1 MSTVGMHAPFTHYS
15 GTIGKLVY
23 RKYRGR
29 TIVSVKP
36 DADRPLSQAE
46 VAHRQDFAQAA
57 AWAKAA
63 LQDDELRPFYE
74 ALGKQ
79 RDIPAPRPARRS
91 RGGRAAAV
99 SDFLKRPTLEALDLA
114 EYTGQAGDPI
124 YFMASDNAGLVDTM
138 VEIGDGNGTVFE
150 SGAAV
155 EVDEGTCYWMY
166 TAQSALPAGTPI
178 AVNVKVVDRPG
189 NIVEVSEEKAL

>member
-1 MSTVGMHAPFTHYS
+1 MSTVQMHAPFTHYS

-29 TIVSVKP
+29 TVVALKP

-57 AWAKAA
+57 AWAKTA
-63 LQDDELRPFYE
+63 LQDEELRPFYE

-79 RDIPAPRPARRS
+79 RDIPA
-91 RGGRAAAV
+91 RAAAM
-99 SDFLKRPTLEALDLA
+99 SDYLKRPTLEALDLA
-114 EYTGQAGDPI
+114 EYTGQVGDPV
-124 YFMASDNAGLVDTM
+124 YFVASDNGGLVEAT
-138 VEIGDGNGTVFE
+138 VVIGDGNGTIFE

-155 EVDEGTCYWMY
+155 EVDEGTGYWMY
-166 TAQSALPAGTPI
+166 TAQSAIPGGTP
-178 AVNVKVVDRPG
+178 VTVHVKVSDRPG
-189 NIVEVSEEKAL
+189 NSVEMSEEKAFDQ